1 MESIKGLIEYLLN
14 IVKFWIVIQP
24 WERGIRVRFGK
35 NQKLLSG
42 GVHFRIPFL
51 DTFYIQCIRLRV
63 ISMPIQTLTSK
74 DIKTVTLNGSI
85 GYEISNVELLYNNM
99 VHPELTV
106 SNIAMGAISDFI
118 YQNDMAS
125 ISAIEIEKMVLN
137 TLKET
142 EKYGIRISYF
152 KLLNFAVVRTY
163 RLIQDQSWSDRGINL
178 TESK

>member
-74 DIKTVTLNGSI
+74 DIKTVTLSGSI
-85 GYEISNVELLYNNM
+85 GYEISNIETLYNNM
-99 VHPELTV
+99 VNPELTV
-106 SNIAMGAISDFI
+106 SNIAMGAIADYI
-118 YQNDMAS
+118 YSSN
-125 ISAIEIEKMVLN
+125 IEEITAIDIENMVLSK
-137 TLKET
+137 LET
-142 EKYGIRISYF
+142 EKYGIKIGYF
-152 KLLNFAVVRTY
+152 KLLNFAIVRTY
-163 RLIQDQSWSDRGINL
+163 RLIQDHSWSDKGIDL
-178 TESK
+178 SQGK